1 MHHFTEM
8 YRVLNKVEMLFAHV
22 LLPLSC
28 YRKTSEFIAPQL
40 WPPNSPD
47 LNPVDYSVW
56 DDCKK
61 RCTKHAS
68 VIWMN

>member
-1 MHHFTEM
+1 MQHFTEM
-8 YRVLNKVEMLFAHV
+8 YRVLNKVEMLFGHV